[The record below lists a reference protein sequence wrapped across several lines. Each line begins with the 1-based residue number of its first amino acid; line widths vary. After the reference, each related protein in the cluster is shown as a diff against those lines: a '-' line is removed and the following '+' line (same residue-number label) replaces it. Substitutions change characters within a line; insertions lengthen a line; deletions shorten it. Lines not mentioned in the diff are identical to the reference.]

1 MHQNSLPEIKDQ
13 YLTARKTIDQKA
25 DHIWCITTILSA
37 IGSDEVESIT
47 LDAHT
52 LKYWMKSISLT
63 VGEIIEILDQLHER
77 MCNDS

>member
-1 MHQNSLPEIKDQ
+1 MNQNSLPEIKDQ

-37 IGSDEVESIT
+37 IDSNDDESIP
-47 LDAHT
+47 LDIHT

-63 VGEIIEILDQLHER
+63 VGEIIEVLDQLDR
-77 MCNDS
+77 D